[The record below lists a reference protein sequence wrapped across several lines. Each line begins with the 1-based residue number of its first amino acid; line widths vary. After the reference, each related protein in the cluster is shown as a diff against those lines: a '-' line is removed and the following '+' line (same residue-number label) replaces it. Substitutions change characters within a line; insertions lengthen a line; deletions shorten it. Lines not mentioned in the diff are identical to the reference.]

1 MDMRDRKDQNHK
13 EKEDFKVERDK
24 MRRITNALENDLYK
38 KRDQVNYMNDVLN
51 GDRIMS
57 DEEID
62 ALFIV
67 DGEDISENDP
77 EEQQIKAMMKRMA
90 ALMRTENEFNTKIP
104 IYQQDIDDLV
114 GRNKQIEEEFHKE
127 QVSMST
133 SVAQNENFRKELE
146 DQLEALQNQ
155 HDQHKEKADQ
165 LEA

>member
-1 MDMRDRKDQNHK
+1 
-13 EKEDFKVERDK
+13 

-77 EEQQIKAMMKRMA
+77 EEQ
-90 ALMRTENEFNTKIP
+90 
-104 IYQQDIDDLV
+104 
-114 GRNKQIEEEFHKE
+114 
-127 QVSMST
+127 
-133 SVAQNENFRKELE
+133 
-146 DQLEALQNQ
+146 
-155 HDQHKEKADQ
+155 
-165 LEA
+165 